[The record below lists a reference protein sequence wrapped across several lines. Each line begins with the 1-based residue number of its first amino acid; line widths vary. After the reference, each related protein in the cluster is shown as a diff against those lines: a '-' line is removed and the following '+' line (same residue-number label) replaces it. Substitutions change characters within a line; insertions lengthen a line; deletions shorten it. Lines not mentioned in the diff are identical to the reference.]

1 MSQSVA
7 DSRASSTLDDDGED
21 ESLAFDDTMD
31 MKDQMR
37 MAAAAESQAKNKA
50 IMQQREKEKELMA
63 VDRGSK
69 RAYRG
74 NLMNSGRLERIKEDA
89 IEDEPRV
96 MNTASMISA

>member
-7 DSRASSTLDDDGED
+7 DSRASNTLDDDGED

-37 MAAAAESQAKNKA
+37 MAAAAECQAKNKA
-50 IMQQREKEKELMA
+50 IMQQREKEKELLA

-69 RAYRG
+69 RA
-74 NLMNSGRLERIKEDA
+74 
-89 IEDEPRV
+89 
-96 MNTASMISA
+96 